1 MNALL
6 ELARLLKP
14 NLVFDWF
21 HRAFADLL
29 VRCAGG
35 DPDVPNLL
43 ISSPPGSGKTELVS
57 ILFPAYIF
65 ARDQSAHVIALAN
78 SDSLA
83 TMASGN
89 VLRLVQHPEFQE
101 RWPRTLDKAAAAQW
115 TIVGNDGRPSMH
127 AAGITGQLTGQ
138 RADYLIFDDLIKS
151 QSEAYSEVVGARTA
165 ADSAHSC
172 EAGQGKD
179 HPRRRRHPNYD
190 CRISGTAGCTL
201 AGRLREG
208 DGGLSRG
215 PA

>member
-14 NLVFDWF
+14 SLVFDWF
-21 HRAFADLL
+21 HRALADLL

-65 ARDQSAHVIALAN
+65 ARDQSAHVITLAN

-83 TMASGN
+83 TMASSN
-89 VLRLVQHPEFQE
+89 VLRLVQHPGFQE
-101 RWPRTLDKAAAAQW
+101 RWPLTLDKAAAAQW
-115 TIVGNDGRPSMH
+115 TILGNDGRPSMH

-151 QSEAYSEVVGARTA
+151 QRPIPKLCESAPGPTFLAPRKLDCCPRAKLCRPVAAPRPGGSAR
-165 ADSAHSC
+165 
-172 EAGQGKD
+172 
-179 HPRRRRHPNYD
+179 PP
-190 CRISGTAGCTL
+190 IP
-201 AGRLREG
+201 LRELG
-208 DGGLSRG
+208 RVE
-215 PA
+215 